1 MGEAETHTGTD
12 APGAA
17 GFDFPILAREI
28 NVNERTGTGTRT
40 RTDPAVRTMTGAGA
54 RIRRQGWRCGPPD
67 PVPAFHDAGEKARCW

>member
-1 MGEAETHTGTD
+1 MGETETHAGTD

-40 RTDPAVRTMTGAGA
+40 RTDPAVRTMTGPRSGA
-54 RIRRQGWRCGPPD
+54 PRWTPGQRGP
-67 PVPAFHDAGEKARCW
+67 GSARVGDGTR

>member
-1 MGEAETHTGTD
+1 MGETETHAGTD

-28 NVNERTGTGTRT
+28 NVNER
-40 RTDPAVRTMTGAGA
+40 TGAGA

-67 PVPAFHDAGEKARCW
+67 PVPAFHDAGEKARCR